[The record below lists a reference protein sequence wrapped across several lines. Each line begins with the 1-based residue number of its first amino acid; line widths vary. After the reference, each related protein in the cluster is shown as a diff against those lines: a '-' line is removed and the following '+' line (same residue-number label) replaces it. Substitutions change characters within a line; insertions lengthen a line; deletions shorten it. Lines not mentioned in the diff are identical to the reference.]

1 MAYKY
6 IGMDNGVPAT
16 EIVVSDSTTSKAI
29 ELKIDLA
36 KVTDKG
42 AIASILE
49 SIEGYVAVNL
59 PTV

>member
-6 IGMDNGVPAT
+6 IGLDPSVAPS

-36 KVTDKG
+36 KITDKG
-42 AIASILE
+42 VIAGMLE
-49 SIEGYVAVNL
+49 TIEGYVAVNL
-59 PTV
+59 PVA

>member
-42 AIASILE
+42 VIASVLE
-49 SIEGYVAVNL
+49 SIESYVAVNL
-59 PTV
+59 PVV